1 MKHIATFTIA
11 LLVLS
16 NAWAGTF
23 RVHYSLRGSG
33 RDITIQA
40 DSSSE
45 ARRTVMDMFPG
56 AVVPGVRRINESIL
70 FEKYSTHYEAKP
82 RNKNKQ
88 NKMNY

>member
-70 FEKYSTHYEAKP
+70 FEKYSTHYEANHET
-82 RNKNKQ
+82 RTNKTR
-88 NKMNY
+88 

>member
-1 MKHIATFTIA
+1 MLKHFRSLSTINKVKHIATFTIT

-45 ARRTVMDMFPG
+45 ARRTVMDMFSGP
-56 AVVPGVRRINESIL
+56 VVTGVHRV
-70 FEKYSTHYEAKP
+70 K
-82 RNKNKQ
+82 
-88 NKMNY
+88 